1 MAMQNIQK
9 FFYVAAAC
17 LALSLSPTAFAQDYD
32 EPEMTQ
38 KEAESY
44 AKMIFRQDIKAGKL
58 TVQKAGAFFKC
69 GNERYAKKLRPE
81 LASELSDATEDLI
94 EHSDKGTQLSA
105 AKKERYG
112 RAYKEAFKLQKEA
125 EDSCRK
131 ELGIDPSVQSLFQ
144 SPGSK
149 QK

>member
-9 FFYVAAAC
+9 FFYVAVAC
-17 LALSLSPTAFAQDYD
+17 LALSLSPMAFAQDG
-32 EPEMTQ
+32 EPEMSQ

-44 AKMIFRQDIKAGKL
+44 AKMIFAKDIKAGKL
-58 TVQKAGAFFKC
+58 TAQKAGALFKC
-69 GNERYAKKLRPE
+69 GNERYAKKLGPE
-81 LASELSDATEDLI
+81 KTSGLSDAMQGLM
-94 EHSDKGTQLSA
+94 EHSDKGTKLSA
-105 AKKERYG
+105 AEKEQYG
-112 RAYKEAFKLQKEA
+112 RAYKEAFQLQKEA

-131 ELGIDPSVQSLFQ
+131 ELGIDPSVKRLFQ